1 MLANAL
7 NKAAKDYNVPIT
19 AAAGSYGSHREIL
32 PQYQLVIL
40 APQVASNY
48 VDMKA
53 ETDRLGIKLAK
64 TEGVQYIKLT
74 RDGLGALKFVEEQIK
89 N

>member
-1 MLANAL
+1 
-7 NKAAKDYNVPIT
+7 
-19 AAAGSYGSHREIL
+19 
-32 PQYQLVIL
+32 
-40 APQVASNY
+40 
-48 VDMKA
+48 MKA